1 MPTRPAGC
9 TSITNRAIRTSPS
22 RWNSPPTGGRC
33 LRSTGR
39 TGAPMS
45 SDAATELSEL
55 LERAGVAHRQARES
69 TDVAARRWE
78 PVLQS
83 LARAYGLAAGLA
95 AGHTEGPTGYS
106 PGAMQPCTG
115 CGGETGVRVY
125 AQPWHYACW
134 LAAGCPLAPAD
145 TPDTHTTDIPESVT
159 AENLDSG
166 THEQT
171 EPVSAAVAAADP
183 DSGPNSHEPE
193 SEPHSGAFS
202 RRKRDRASSESNTQ
216 PSPVDPDTEREEFAR
231 QVRRR
236 FPGVTDEDC
245 AAALAAWHEH
255 VRVLDRPFQ
264 FTSSPGYSGV
274 LLYELLA
281 AAHGS
286 MVQPDPLASEEVH
299 AITGAE
305 TTLHRWSWLDPD
317 AAPQPGEVITEL
329 DVTAQYLAAA
339 RSVEC
344 GDGEPEIRTNP
355 DELAHWLDTLQDR
368 PGYLELATRP
378 DLEAAPAHLQQIL

>member
-55 LERAGVAHRQARES
+55 LERAGVAYRQAHDS

-78 PVLQS
+78 PVLQT

-95 AGHTEGPTGYS
+95 AGHTEGPTGYA

-145 TPDTHTTDIPESVT
+145 DTDTHTTDVPESAPT
-159 AENLDSG
+159 ENPDYD
-166 THEQT
+166 TT
-171 EPVSAAVAAADP
+171 EHTECVSDAVA
-183 DSGPNSHEPE
+183 S
-193 SEPHSGAFS
+193 
-202 RRKRDRASSESNTQ
+202 
-216 PSPVDPDTEREEFAR
+216 
-231 QVRRR
+231 
-236 FPGVTDEDC
+236 
-245 AAALAAWHEH
+245 
-255 VRVLDRPFQ
+255 
-264 FTSSPGYSGV
+264 
-274 LLYELLA
+274 
-281 AAHGS
+281 
-286 MVQPDPLASEEVH
+286 
-299 AITGAE
+299 AE
-305 TTLHRWSWLDPD
+305 
-317 AAPQPGEVITEL
+317 
-329 DVTAQYLAAA
+329 
-339 RSVEC
+339 
-344 GDGEPEIRTNP
+344 
-355 DELAHWLDTLQDR
+355 
-368 PGYLELATRP
+368 P
-378 DLEAAPAHLQQIL
+378 DLGTNGH